1 MAASRAMEGA
11 STTATITG
19 MIMIMMERVIRVP
32 DQMPNNASN
41 GGNITPAPMELKPL
55 AGESQ
60 HQAVGNIGRVLDLS
74 LPISVELG
82 RTTMLI
88 KDILNLAP
96 GSVVELDRIAG
107 EPVDIL
113 ANGKLIAKGEVV
125 VIDEN
130 FGVRVVDIVEPG
142 ERVAGDD

>member
-1 MAASRAMEGA
+1 MI
-11 STTATITG
+11 TT
-19 MIMIMMERVIRVP
+19 ERVIQVP
-32 DQMPNNASN
+32 SQAPNNVN
-41 GGNITPAPMELKPL
+41 KEGNSTPTPMELKPL
-55 AGESQ
+55 AAEAQ
-60 HQAVGNIGRVLDLS
+60 QQAAGNIGRVLDLS

-88 KDILNLAP
+88 KDILNLVP

-130 FGVRVVDIVEPG
+130 FGVRIVDIVEPG

>member
-1 MAASRAMEGA
+1 
-11 STTATITG
+11 
-19 MIMIMMERVIRVP
+19 
-32 DQMPNNASN
+32 MPNNASN